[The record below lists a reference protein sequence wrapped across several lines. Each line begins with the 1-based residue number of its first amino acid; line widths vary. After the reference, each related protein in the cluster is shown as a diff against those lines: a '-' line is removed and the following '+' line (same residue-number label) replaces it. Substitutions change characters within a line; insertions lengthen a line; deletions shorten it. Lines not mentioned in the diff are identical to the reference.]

1 MGMPLDTWPAGMLA
15 DQNRLAKADA
25 TALNQGN
32 KWCGGLQRG
41 SPAAQLHAC
50 HMHGCY
56 YSFKGRP

>member
-1 MGMPLDTWPAGMLA
+1 MLA